1 MNYWNYINKVANPSL
16 EDITKGILGFPVII
30 KSDPNPGFDTIDYW
44 FTARCPKC
52 KRKMGTLA
60 RFTYESLLHNRVDI
74 VQDIMSEVADAIKR
88 TMEEHD
94 CK

>member
-1 MNYWNYINKVANPSL
+1 
-16 EDITKGILGFPVII
+16 
-30 KSDPNPGFDTIDYW
+30 
-44 FTARCPKC
+44 
-52 KRKMGTLA
+52 MGTLA

-94 CK
+94 CKWIIGIILLKKSLVDLLGGKL